1 MRNIFSKRARGPL
14 AGGRILALGS
24 GLTALLTTVFL
35 SGCTPDNNTAGLGPA
50 PKASFTVAP
59 VSGKTNTFV
68 CTAGTDGVFGWYWST
83 GNGSPAAGTASDTIH
98 FAQHGNYRIV
108 LTAVG
113 RGGYD
118 TASQVVSVAGDDLGN
133 TVIAGGTLDANSASS
148 WTTLNTGGPQTT
160 FTFTSSGL
168 VLSNTGNSNGAVYQ
182 AIQVQSGVNYT
193 FSANVSGSGITD
205 SWVEFYIG
213 STVPTQG
220 SDYSDNKIYSLNW
233 WSGCGLT
240 PFNGNVVKIG
250 CNGNGPSSG
259 VITFP
264 TSGTYYVMIK
274 AGSSGGTLGSGGVTV
289 ADIALDH

>member
-1 MRNIFSKRARGPL
+1 M
-14 AGGRILALGS
+14 
-24 GLTALLTTVFL
+24 TTLCL
-35 SGCTPDNNTAGLGPA
+35 SGCTPDNNTPGLGSA

-59 VSGKTNTFV
+59 LSGATNTFV

-83 GNGSPAAGTASDTIH
+83 GNGSPVAGLASDTIH

-118 TASQVVSVAGDDLGN
+118 TASQVVSVASDDLGN
-133 TVIAGGTLDANSASS
+133 TVLQGGTLDVASASS

-160 FTFTSSGL
+160 FTFTAAGL
-168 VLSNTGNSNGAVYQ
+168 VLSNTGNTNGGIYQ
-182 AIQVQSGVNYT
+182 AVQLQSGVNYK

-213 STVPTQG
+213 ATVPTQG
-220 SDYSDNKIYSLNW
+220 SDYTDNKIYSLNW
-233 WSGCGLT
+233 WSGCGIQ
-240 PFNGNVVKIG
+240 PFDGNIVNIG
-250 CNGNGPSSG
+250 CSGSGPSSG
-259 VITFP
+259 TITVAS
-264 TSGTYYVMIK
+264 SGTYYVVIK
-274 AGSSGGTLGSGGVTV
+274 AGSSGGTLGTGGVTV